1 MIDYATIAKERRL
14 QLGLTQQAVA
24 DRALCSLDTVW
35 GFEHHRRVVRID
47 IIEDI
52 FRVLGL
58 EIIVKEVQKDDD

>member
-58 EIIVKEVQKDDD
+58 EIVVREIQHED

>member
-35 GFEHHRRVVRID
+35 GYEHHRRVVRID

-52 FRVLGL
+52 FRALGL
-58 EIIVKEVQKDDD
+58 EIIVREVQKDDD

>member
-58 EIIVKEVQKDDD
+58 EIIVREVQKDDD

>member
-58 EIIVKEVQKDDD
+58 EIVVREVQKGDD

>member
-58 EIIVKEVQKDDD
+58 EIIVREVQKNDD

>member
-14 QLGLTQQAVA
+14 QLGLTQQAAA

-52 FRVLGL
+52 FRVLGM
-58 EIIVKEVQKDDD
+58 EIIVREVQKDDD

>member
-58 EIIVKEVQKDDD
+58 EIVVREVQKDDD

>member
-1 MIDYATIAKERRL
+1 MIDYADIAMKRRK

-58 EIIVKEVQKDDD
+58 EIVVREIQHED

>member
-14 QLGLTQQAVA
+14 QLGLSQKTVA
-24 DRALCSLDTVW
+24 DKALCSLDTVW
-35 GFEHHRRVVRID
+35 GFENHRRVVRID

-58 EIIVKEVQKDDD
+58 EIVVREVKKDDD

>member
-52 FRVLGL
+52 FRALGL
-58 EIIVKEVQKDDD
+58 EIIVREVQKDDD

>member
-14 QLGLTQQAVA
+14 QLGLSQKAVA
-24 DRALCSLDTVW
+24 DKALCSIDTVW

-52 FRVLGL
+52 FRALGL
-58 EIIVKEVQKDDD
+58 EIVVREVQKDDD

>member
-14 QLGLTQQAVA
+14 QLGLSQQAVA

-52 FRVLGL
+52 FRALGL
-58 EIIVKEVQKDDD
+58 EIIVREVQKDDD

>member
-14 QLGLTQQAVA
+14 QLGLSQQAVA

-58 EIIVKEVQKDDD
+58 EIIVREVQKDDD

>member
-1 MIDYATIAKERRL
+1 MIDYADIAMKRRK
-14 QLGLTQQAVA
+14 QLGLSQKAVA
-24 DRALCSLDTVW
+24 DKALCSIDTVW

-58 EIIVKEVQKDDD
+58 EIIVREVQKDDD

>member
-58 EIIVKEVQKDDD
+58 EIIVREVKKDDD